1 MRIYLAQHGMAL
13 PKDIDPDRPLSELG
27 DRDVRRIGDFLRDA
41 RIHVDEVIHSS
52 KTRAKQTAAILAESL
67 TPGRQVRSEPS
78 LGPNDPV
85 EPFAERLGEFKDEV
99 LIVGHLP
106 FLGRLV
112 SFLLV
117 GAADRVSVAFKPG
130 SVVCLEKNADTSWGL
145 VWMIRPELLNP

>member
-27 DRDVRRIGDFLRDA
+27 DQEAHRIGGFLRAA
-41 RIHVDEVIHSS
+41 RIHVDEVIHSG
-52 KTRAKQTAAILAESL
+52 KTRAKQTATILAESL
-67 TPGRQVRSEPS
+67 TPVPQVRSETS

-85 EPFAERLGEFKDEV
+85 EPFAERLSERKDEM

-117 GAADRVSVAFKPG
+117 GTADRATVAFQPG
-130 SVVCLEKNADTSWGL
+130 SVVCLERNADTTWSL